1 MAIVAPLHAP
11 APPQKNRQTVKKL
24 SFSYGDP
31 YRWVEVLFIAGS
43 QEPKFARTQVPQNA
57 NFYAVFPDD
66 SQNSVVS

>member
-11 APPQKNRQTVKKL
+11 VPPQKDKQTVRKL
-24 SFSYGDP
+24 SFSYGYL

-43 QEPKFARTQVPQNA
+43 PELKFPRTQVHQNA
-57 NFYAVFPDD
+57 NSSAVFPDD